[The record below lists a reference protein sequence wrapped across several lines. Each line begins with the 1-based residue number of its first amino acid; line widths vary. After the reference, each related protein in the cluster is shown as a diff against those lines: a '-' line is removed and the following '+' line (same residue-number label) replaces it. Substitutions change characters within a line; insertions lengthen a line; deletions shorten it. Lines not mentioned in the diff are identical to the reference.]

1 MWGWSQ
7 AYILFCLQ
15 SRENHAP
22 VFGLVAVRLASLNQT
37 LNPWIYVILRKSLL
51 SRFRRVC
58 CSCLRDPDPPLPRR
72 KPQQYL
78 PVRRQPP
85 AQVKGRPHNYVHV
98 RHQLCPS
105 SQFVGQHSDAAS
117 LSEGHRKQPKGSEG
131 SSNNNSSS
139 SSRGRKSKCEK
150 GRGGKGTWSS
160 ESCAGDEK
168 RRVPGSASCSC
179 SACRALPRGGEP
191 DACCSNSRRSLTCSH
206 PSCCR
211 GGGEE
216 PCGAQQVPGA
226 CTVSGE
232 PLLYGAAP
240 SSSSSASEPTPALL
254 PTADGIYVDLFRQ
267 LSGSEVSDRRD
278 ATTSPD
284 RSDVSNTTTSPCR
297 SGSSRG
303 GAAASVNVNSSTS
316 EADDHGYVSRVSTES
331 SRTSTPESQRSGL
344 GKMGEDGAG
353 VLSAQRDVGCSEAAG
368 RRSATAAAAA
378 DEEEE
383 KDEGAP
389 VVASGCKEAIPEH
402 RALRHVKHKGC
413 RDDSE
418 GFSSGVF
425 LDSQDGSVGV
435 CADCDGGDCGEGKVR
450 GREGVG
456 GGGGRSCSRTLSN
469 SSAGTHTESSSGHDR
484 SAAFSRQLS
493 TSSAQR
499 SDS

>member
-1 MWGWSQ
+1 MGLFQ

-15 SRENHAP
+15 SRDNHAP

-58 CSCLRDPDPPLPRR
+58 CSCLRDSDPPLPHR

-78 PVRRQPP
+78 PVHRQPP
-85 AQVKGRPHNYVHV
+85 AQGKGRPHNYVHV

-117 LSEGHRKQPKGSEG
+117 LSEGHRKQPKGSEN
-131 SSNNNSSS
+131 SSNNNSG
-139 SSRGRKSKCEK
+139 SRGRKSKCEK
-150 GRGGKGTWSS
+150 SRGGKGTWSS
-160 ESCAGDEK
+160 ESVTGDEK
-168 RRVPGSASCSC
+168 RRVAGSASCSC
-179 SACRALPRGGEP
+179 SACRAAARGGEP
-191 DACCSNSRRSLTCSH
+191 DACCSSSRRSLSCSH

-211 GGGEE
+211 GGEE

-226 CTVSGE
+226 STVSGA
-232 PLLYGAAP
+232 PLHDGAAP
-240 SSSSSASEPTPALL
+240 SSSTASEPKPALL

-284 RSDVSNTTTSPCR
+284 RSDVSQTTTSPCR
-297 SGSSRG
+297 SVTGRG

-331 SRTSTPESQRSGL
+331 SRTSTPESHRSAR
-344 GKMGEDGAG
+344 GKTGEDGAG
-353 VLSAQRDVGCSEAAG
+353 VLIAQRDVGCSEAAD

-378 DEEEE
+378 EEEE
-383 KDEGAP
+383 AEEEDEGAP
-389 VVASGCKEAIPEH
+389 VVASGCKDAIPEH

-413 RDDSE
+413 EDDSE

-425 LDSQDGSVGV
+425 LDSQDGSVDV

-450 GREGVG
+450 GREGVVG
-456 GGGGRSCSRTLSN
+456 GGGGSCSRTLSN